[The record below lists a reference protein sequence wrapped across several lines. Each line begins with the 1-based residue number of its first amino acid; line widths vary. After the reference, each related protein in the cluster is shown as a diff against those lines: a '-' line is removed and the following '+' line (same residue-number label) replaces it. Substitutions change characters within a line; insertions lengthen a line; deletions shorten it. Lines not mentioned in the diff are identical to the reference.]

1 MKHMPDS
8 RKSFRRLAES
18 IHSLLGFKTHLTSTW
33 ADSVCNV
40 IKSLPSEGTV
50 LLDDSSDSNNAADP
64 EADISKIQDKLAI
77 LAANIYQLNTQRR
90 QALNDILDL
99 KGNIRVFCRV
109 RPVIMEENFKHL
121 GPVVALD
128 SSAVLVNFAETKSK
142 LYSFDKVFHPG
153 SKQDE
158 IFLEVEP
165 VIKSALDGY
174 NACIFAYGQT
184 GTGKTFTMEGS
195 SDCPGVV
202 PRAIKALFEQAAD
215 SNHTFI
221 FNFSMLEIY
230 MGYLKDL
237 LIPQTKKAALP
248 PCLSI
253 QTDPHGEIEI
263 ENLVA
268 IRVSEFN
275 QAIKLYSMIR
285 LSMICSD
292 ATERRRIKNKLWMVD
307 LGGSE
312 RVLKTKAWGR
322 RFEEGKAINLSLS
335 ALGDVINAL
344 QRKRHHIPYRN
355 SKLTQVLKDSLGED
369 SKTLM
374 LVHVSPSEEDLC
386 ETVCSLNFGTR
397 VRSIHLGKE
406 ESAEARAHKEE
417 AMTNLQ
423 QNMKQIEDKS
433 DEVRRDIRKL
443 NEKLED
449 ITRMQPSSKKPL
461 EASYPPTEVP
471 QIKGET
477 LNKIGNIEAAPS
489 QGIPRFMRDTIC
501 SRKRSGTS
509 QQISKNTDQNTA
521 RKRRPS
527 SYQAKSVTF
536 PIRSISERNS
546 GSSISR
552 ASCLVGLN
560 GKYSADNGTE
570 WSQDTFE
577 CDAKLDVYSV
587 KEKSSLDSAHQTAHL
602 SLTENH
608 GNRKT
613 HDFNSTKFLNV
624 NHWLHLHRRETNSS
638 CYKHGNKRVAA
649 IPTPELKNRANGKK
663 MMEKYHDDRAYD
675 CEYNQKQHEHEN
687 IKKMGKAGIA
697 GSCIPV
703 SVIRTPTMLK
713 DVTAKDS
720 RSNSSSPSS
729 ICDSKILRHEN
740 REGHVLSTDGTT
752 CSSFATPGTCCDKFD
767 EKKGD
772 NTVEGSPVQVIT
784 CKLRSSEALALNN
797 CTFTASD
804 VNNSINATV
813 EDFGVSVSNSKQK
826 PRYEK
831 KPNEISVNS
840 EEEGLHASAQH
851 SGAGKKSC
859 LYKVQS
865 QRGSPLDKVSQKD
878 LSAQFSAL
886 QGNIQ
891 SG

>member
-1 MKHMPDS
+1 MKHMLDS
-8 RKSFRRLAES
+8 RKSFCRLAES

-40 IKSLPSEGTV
+40 IKSLPSEGLV
-50 LLDDSSDSNNAADP
+50 PLDDSSDSNNAVDL

-77 LAANIYQLNTQRR
+77 LAANIYQLNIQRR

-99 KGNIRVFCRV
+99 KGNIRVLCRM
-109 RPVIMEENFKHL
+109 RPVMMEENFKHL

-184 GTGKTFTMEGS
+184 GTGKTFTMGGS

-237 LIPQTKKAALP
+237 LIPQTKKATDALP

-263 ENLVA
+263 ENLVT

-285 LSMICSD
+285 LSMTCSD

-312 RVLKTKAWGR
+312 RVLKTKARGR

-406 ESAEARAHKEE
+406 ESAEAKARKEE
-417 AMTNLQ
+417 ALTNLQ
-423 QNMKQIEDKS
+423 QNMKQIEEKR

-443 NEKLED
+443 NENLED
-449 ITRMQPSSKKPL
+449 ITRMQLSSKKPL
-461 EASYPPTEVP
+461 EASYLPAEVQ

-477 LNKIGNIEAAPS
+477 LDKIGNIEAAPS
-489 QGIPRFMRDTIC
+489 QGLPRFMRDTIC
-501 SRKRSGTS
+501 SRKRSGTT
-509 QQISKNTDQNTA
+509 QQISKNTDRKTA

-527 SYQAKSVTF
+527 SYQAESVTF

-560 GKYSADNGTE
+560 GKYSADSGTE

-587 KEKSSLDSAHQTAHL
+587 KEKSSLETAHF
-602 SLTENH
+602 SLPEKH

-624 NHWLHLHRRETNSS
+624 NYWLHLHRRETNSS

-649 IPTPELKNRANGKK
+649 IPIPELKNRAHGEK
-663 MMEKYHDDRAYD
+663 MMEKYHDDRVYD
-675 CEYNQKQHEHEN
+675 CEYNQKQHKHEN

-703 SVIRTPTMLK
+703 SVIRTQTMLK

-740 REGHVLSTDGTT
+740 REVYVLSTDGII
-752 CSSFATPGTCCDKFD
+752 CSNFATPGTCCDKFD
-767 EKKGD
+767 QKKGD
-772 NTVEGSPVQVIT
+772 NTVEGLPVQVIT
-784 CKLRSSEALALNN
+784 CKLRSSQALSN

-813 EDFGVSVSNSKQK
+813 EDFGVSISNLKQK
-826 PRYEK
+826 TLYEK
-831 KPNEISVNS
+831 KPNEISINS

-851 SGAGKKSC
+851 SEAGKTSC

-865 QRGSPLDKVSQKD
+865 ERGSPLDKVSQKD
-878 LSAQFSAL
+878 LRAQFSGS

-891 SG
+891 SR